1 MKEETVADDRVVL
14 INQQNKFIAMDQ
26 VKCLAF
32 KKAIQSM
39 KRGEISRF
47 TVSQDFLNENEDAG
61 MEQFF
66 ESTPWDKTKTFV
78 IDLALISLVKV
89 EDWY

>member
-66 ESTPWDKTKTFV
+66 EGTPWDKTKTFV

>member
-32 KKAIQSM
+32 KKAI
-39 KRGEISRF
+39 
-47 TVSQDFLNENEDAG
+47 
-61 MEQFF
+61 
-66 ESTPWDKTKTFV
+66 
-78 IDLALISLVKV
+78 
-89 EDWY
+89 